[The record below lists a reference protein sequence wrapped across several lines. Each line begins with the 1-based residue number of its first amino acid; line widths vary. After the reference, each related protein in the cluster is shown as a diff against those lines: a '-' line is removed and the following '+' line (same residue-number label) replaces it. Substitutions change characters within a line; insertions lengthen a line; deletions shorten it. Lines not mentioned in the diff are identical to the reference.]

1 MELSPNPS
9 KANILVVDDK
19 ADNLRLLSAILTEQ
33 GYQVRKALSGQ
44 MALVACEAML
54 PDLILLD
61 VMMPEMNGYEVCE
74 KLKSSQNTSEIPVIF
89 ISALDEVLDKIK
101 AFEVGGIDY
110 ITKPFQGAE
119 VLLRIHN
126 HLKLRSLQ
134 LQLQTQNLTLQK
146 SEQLL
151 KIQKQQLEETLLELQ
166 KTQAQLIQHEKM
178 AGLGQLAAGI
188 AHEINNPVSFIYGNL
203 NYAMQYI
210 QDLFKL
216 LEVYQQEYPEPTLN
230 VQKATEEIDLEFL
243 MTDLQKLLSSMRMG
257 TERIRQIVLA
267 LRIFS
272 KLDEA
277 AIKPFD
283 LHEGLNSTL
292 LILEHRLQ
300 PTDHNLTIQLIKNYG
315 SIPKITC
322 YASEINQV
330 FMNILNNAI
339 DALQE
344 QVDTLNSPGLTESRL
359 NPQIEIITEL
369 DGENTARV
377 RIKDNGPGIP
387 ETVRS
392 RLFNPFFTTKPVGSG
407 TGLGLAISYQIIVE
421 KHGGQLICNSQL
433 GQGAEFI
440 IDIPINPPNKVNLKE
455 KSASQP

>member
-1 MELSPNPS
+1 MEFIPDLT

-19 ADNLRLLSAILTEQ
+19 PDNLRLLSAILTDQ

-44 MALVACEAML
+44 MALIACQAML

-61 VMMPEMNGYEVCE
+61 VMMPEMNGYEVCQ
-74 KLKSSQNTSEIPVIF
+74 KLKATQDTCQIPVIF
-89 ISALDEVLDKIK
+89 ISALDEVLDKVK
-101 AFEVGGIDY
+101 AFEAGGVDY

-119 VLLRIHN
+119 VLLRIN
-126 HLKLRSLQ
+126 NQLKLRSLQ
-134 LQLQTQNLTLQK
+134 LQLQTQNLSLQQ
-146 SEQLL
+146 SETLL
-151 KIQKQQLEETLLELQ
+151 KTQKQQLEETLLELQ

-203 NYAMQYI
+203 NYATQYV
-210 QDLFKL
+210 QDLFSL
-216 LEVYQQEYPEPTLN
+216 IEAYAQEYPEPSLK
-230 VQKATEEIDLEFL
+230 VQQIKEGIDLEFL
-243 MTDLQKLLSSMRMG
+243 TADLQKLLSSMRMG

-277 AIKPFD
+277 AIKAVNI
-283 LHEGLNSTL
+283 HEGLDSTL
-292 LILEHRLQ
+292 LILEHRLRQ
-300 PTDHNLTIQLIKNYG
+300 TASRPEIKLIKNYG
-315 SIPKITC
+315 NLPKVTC

-339 DALQE
+339 DALEATFSTPQS
-344 QVDTLNSPGLTESRL
+344 NPKLTETLTPKIEIATRL
-359 NPQIEIITEL
+359 NGNERAQIQ
-369 DGENTARV
+369 
-377 RIKDNGPGIP
+377 IKDNGPGIP

-421 KHGGQLICNSQL
+421 KHGGQITCNSQA

-440 IDIPINPPNKVNLKE
+440 IEIPINPPNKVTLQDKNLPE
-455 KSASQP
+455 V